1 MIRKTLIGFACAVG
15 LAASAMAADVFVQ
28 IGPPRPPV
36 ERRLIAPGPGYV
48 WTPGYQ
54 RWDGRAYVWVPGA
67 WVRPPHRHARW
78 ERPRWVH
85 RHGGWVFVEGRWR

>member
-1 MIRKTLIGFACAVG
+1 MIRKTLLGFACA
-15 LAASAMAADVFVQ
+15 AAFTVSAMAADVFVR

-36 ERRLIAPGPGYV
+36 ERRLVAPGPGYL

-67 WVRPPHRHARW
+67 WVRPPH
-78 ERPRWVH
+78 PRAHWVQAKWVH
-85 RHGGWVFVEGRWR
+85 RRGGWVFVEGHWR